1 MTDRSSAWLP
11 GVPTET
17 AVSSGL
23 TVPEGSA
30 RVCAMQV
37 TIEIPDDLAERLD
50 PQPRN
55 LLALIKRGLRQQWSE
70 TSALAQEVVDFLARG
85 PQPGEIL
92 TFRPSDLS
100 VQRAGEL
107 LDKNR
112 AGTLTPDEQAE
123 LDEMASLNH
132 LFSLIKAHARQ
143 HLPTAS

>member
-1 MTDRSSAWLP
+1 
-11 GVPTET
+11 
-17 AVSSGL
+17 
-23 TVPEGSA
+23 
-30 RVCAMQV
+30 MQV
-37 TIEIPDDLAERLD
+37 TIEITDDLAERLD